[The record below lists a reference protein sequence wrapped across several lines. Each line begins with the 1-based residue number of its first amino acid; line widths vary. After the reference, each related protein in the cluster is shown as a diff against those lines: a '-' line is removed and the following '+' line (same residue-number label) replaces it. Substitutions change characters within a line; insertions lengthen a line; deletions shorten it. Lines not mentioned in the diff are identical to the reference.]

1 MQFVLSTKESL
12 KHVGR
17 CCSKVKL
24 LFFFFS
30 SCCLNIVLQPA
41 LLPGGSGLSVN
52 AVMRIHNLGS
62 SIQMQE
68 GLFRIILNLVVFF
81 YS

>member
-24 LFFFFS
+24 LCFFFLLLLKH
-30 SCCLNIVLQPA
+30 CLATCLAARREWIKCKCSDEDQ
-41 LLPGGSGLSVN
+41 
-52 AVMRIHNLGS
+52 
-62 SIQMQE
+62 
-68 GLFRIILNLVVFF
+68 
-81 YS
+81 